1 MTAYASSGHLRVGSK
16 TNGADL
22 YRVVTAPNAGGGQA
36 ADLGSLALDN
46 VAGTVWYKS
55 GAADTDWTQ
64 LGAASPPAELWGLP
78 ATPHAADDEF
88 NTNALGAAWLQT
100 GFSGNM
106 NFGTRPAPYAAP
118 AVNAASWE
126 NLHGADNSSAAGLA
140 QNTWLRMQP
149 GLGFEGAWQPID
161 SAAFGGAVPAN
172 LLVWA
177 RMRFGFRNAL
187 GISLGDYDCGISLFE
202 DTGGGMNFARHTTMA
217 LSNTSEGAAGLKPV
231 FSVNP
236 GSGEVVVGEG
246 GSQNDVANQIL
257 AMFSGYVALQKIGD
271 EISAWLIDDS
281 GNVYFGTDSSVG
293 YASLNAVAFWC
304 NTISGSAANGGIPIF
319 DIDFIRFY
327 QGIWLP

>member
-1 MTAYASSGHLRVGSK
+1 MTAYASSGHLRLGSK
-16 TNGADL
+16 TNGADV
-22 YRVVTAPNAGGGQA
+22 YRVATAPNGGGGLA

-64 LGAASPPAELWGLP
+64 LGAATPSAELWGLP

-88 NTNALGAAWLQT
+88 DTNALAAAWLQT

-106 NFGTRPAPYAAP
+106 NFGTRPVPYAAP

-126 NLHGADNSSAAGLA
+126 NLHGEDNSSAAGLA

-161 SAAFGGAVPAN
+161 SAAFGGAVPAD

-177 RMRFGFRNAL
+177 RFRFGFRNAT
-187 GISLGDYDCGISLFE
+187 GISAGDYDCGISLFE
-202 DTGGGMNFARHTTMA
+202 DTGAGMNFARHTTMS
-217 LSNTSEGAAGLKPV
+217 LSNTSEGTAGLKPV

-236 GSGEVVVGEG
+236 GSGEVVVEEG
-246 GSQNDVANQIL
+246 GLQIDGANQIL
-257 AMFSGYVALQKIGD
+257 AMFSGYIALQKIGN

-293 YASLNAVAFWC
+293 YANLNAVAFWC